1 MALRAFVYPST
12 LTFPFPFSLLL
23 RSFAAGRGWPTHFSL
38 LVTMIVRILRRF
50 PSLLLVATLAF
61 AGCVTTARFSE
72 RGRLECPVPPVICQ
86 PGTFDQTILDTSSSP
101 LIRTR
106 HYLSIARVNGLNTE
120 VDEFGVAFPNGGDGR
135 TALATTRNNRATD
148 RRDHLLNATFSTIT
162 SATVG
167 TNVPVANGFGSVG
180 RGVESQGTLHL
191 AARQEGTAAATSPAS
206 VVGDYDLFTAP
217 MRDPAAASRNPI
229 SAVVSW
235 DAQPALAP
243 DGRTLYFAS
252 TRPGGYGGSDLWV
265 SWMESNGSWSEP
277 KNLGPGINTPCDEL
291 SPWVSGKGEWLYFA
305 SMGHETVGGYDL
317 FRAPISNNQIG
328 GVQNLGKP
336 INTPRDEIFP
346 SAPFAADP
354 DTLLYYSSDQDGS
367 RQFDVYVLHKR
378 KRLVK
383 GEIAEGLPPKLV
395 RLKGTVETEEG
406 TPVDSALVQLEERNP
421 PKRKDSTRSGNDGG
435 YEFQIEQGKEY
446 VLTAGTDSTLFGQ
459 QEVHVPANSDSTV
472 VVRNVVIPDTVT
484 FRVNFPF
491 NNATDPYEF
500 TLDDR
505 GLPSNERWLEMI
517 DRAAGFLRTITAPGA
532 KIEIVGHTDPVG
544 SDAFNI
550 DLGRRR
556 AEFIRREFIKR
567 GVPERLLT
575 VRTEGERSP
584 LPQRANEH
592 QDQYHARLRRVEL
605 IRK

>member
-1 MALRAFVYPST
+1 M
-12 LTFPFPFSLLL
+12 
-23 RSFAAGRGWPTHFSL
+23 H
-38 LVTMIVRILRRF
+38 VRLHWQF
-50 PSLLLVATLAF
+50 PSALLIAILSLS
-61 AGCVTTARFSE
+61 GCVTTARFSE
-72 RGRLECPVPPVICQ
+72 RDKLECPTPPIICQ
-86 PGTFDQTILDTSSSP
+86 PGTFDQTILDTNSSP

-106 HYLSIARVNGLNTE
+106 YYLSIVRVNGLNTE
-120 VDEFGVAFPNGGDGR
+120 VDEFGVAFPNEGDGR
-135 TALATTRNNRATD
+135 NALATLRNNRAGD
-148 RRDHLLNATFSTIT
+148 RRDQLLTTTFSTIT
-162 SATVG
+162 NAAVG
-167 TNVPVANGFGSVG
+167 ANVPTGDSFISVG
-180 RGVESQGTLHL
+180 RGVTAQGMLHV
-191 AARQEGTAAATSPAS
+191 AAHQNSMVDGVKGGS
-206 VVGDYDLFTAP
+206 VVGDYDLFTI
-217 MRDPAAASRNPI
+217 PATTRNQVVATRNSI

-235 DAQPALAP
+235 DAQPALTP

-252 TRPGGYGGSDLWV
+252 TRPGGYGGADIWV
-265 SWMESNGSWSEP
+265 SQLESNGSWSEP

-291 SPWVSGKGEWLYFA
+291 SPWISGNGRWLYFA

-317 FRAPISNNQIG
+317 FRAPISNSQLG

-346 SAPFAADP
+346 SAPFTADP
-354 DTLLYYSSDQDGS
+354 DTLLYYSSDQEGS

-378 KRLVK
+378 KRIVK

-395 RLKGTVETEEG
+395 RLKGTVETDEG
-406 TPVDSALVQLEERNP
+406 EPVDSAIVKLEQKNP
-421 PKRKDSTRSGNDGG
+421 PGRKDSTRTGSDGG

-459 QEVHVPANSDSTV
+459 QEVKIPTNSDSTI

-505 GLPSNERWLEMI
+505 GLPSNERWLDMI
-517 DRAAGFLRTITAPGA
+517 DRAAGFLRAITVPST

-544 SDAFNI
+544 SDEFNM

-556 AEFIRREFIKR
+556 AEFIRRELIKR
-567 GVPERLLT
+567 GVPEQLLT
-575 VRTEGERSP
+575 VRTEGERRP
-584 LPQRANEH
+584 LSQRANESE
-592 QDQYHARLRRVEL
+592 DLYHARLRRVEL